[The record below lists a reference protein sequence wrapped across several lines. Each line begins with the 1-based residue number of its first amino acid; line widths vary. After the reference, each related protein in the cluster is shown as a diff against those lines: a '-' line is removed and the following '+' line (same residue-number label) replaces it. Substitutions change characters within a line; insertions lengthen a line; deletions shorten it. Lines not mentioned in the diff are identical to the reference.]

1 MSALTTWRKLGLAST
16 LLSHLG
22 VASLFAMMIITMADV
37 VARYAFNAP
46 LLGVF
51 ELTEFL
57 VLILVFSFIAY
68 TQAQGSHVSVDFL
81 VSRLPGRIRMVIELF
96 NRTACLVLMTLI
108 AYMGF
113 QRALEMKEVGE
124 TSLNLAIPTY
134 PFVLFLVLGCLVAC
148 LEYVRSIIRL
158 AAQEESGS

>member
-1 MSALTTWRKLGLAST
+1 MSALTIWRKLGLAST

-81 VSRLPGRIRMVIELF
+81 VSRLPGRVRMVIELF

-158 AAQEESGS
+158 AAQEESGL